1 METSFFEGPDPSA
14 RPLAGG
20 ESLPALH
27 LLERGGIMTTAAGE
41 VSADLAT
48 SGRRHSSLDS
58 ARSAVPG
65 RETIQQV
72 RDWEG
77 EAARA
82 RVQGSERVTASE
94 RARARERERERE
106 RERDRAIEK
115 SESGGARKEEEKNES
130 KKTTA
135 LSLSLFDSFQKH
147 SQCDVMSEDEP
158 GLLKHLQQSKQRR
171 RQQQHEIRVGSE
183 EVEEE
188 EEEKNGEV
196 GATRA
201 PEEEAPPEEAAK
213 TPATAA
219 AAAPLPPPPAAP
231 SSHLRVPAEGG
242 AGGGGGEAP
251 PPPPPT
257 APPQRQQREQGQQ
270 ALAPLHPAAAAAVAA
285 ARAHSASPD
294 FVCCD
299 PAVPAYVERYS
310 RVAARLARAMD
321 EGPEDDSP
329 QERAAHDALLLSL
342 IGECG
347 AAVRTL
353 RDARCAALD
362 AGRVAEVAAGAFVHP
377 GQRLLAW
384 MGGVRPSDYLACAR
398 AMLAVW
404 GEALSPEAAA
414 ALSQLQAAVA
424 EQQQSMTAA
433 FSELSER
440 LARTAAVARYVRASC
455 AAREEE
461 GEEGG
466 EEGEREEGEEGETS
480 GSGSDF
486 GCAAALAAAA
496 AAASGAEGAEDGGP
510 SPRRPSRRR
519 RRPAATPR
527 AADRLLEAPSP
538 AACGIVDDMR
548 ALLRHA
554 DELRALVAARASEP
568 PPGGLLSARQQALFW
583 LCVQDIIELDARPT
597 PRARPRAAL
606 GGGGGLSVRRPP
618 EGARGR

>member
-14 RPLAGG
+14 RPLG

-106 RERDRAIEK
+106 IEPLK
-115 SESGGARKEEEKNES
+115 KAKAEAHAKKK
-130 KKTTA
+130 KKTKA
-135 LSLSLFDSFQKH
+135 KKRPPSLSLFDSFQKH

-188 EEEKNGEV
+188 EEKKNGEV

-213 TPATAA
+213 TPAIAA

-231 SSHLRVPAEGG
+231 TSHQRAPAEGG
-242 AGGGGGEAP
+242 AGGGGGGEALP
-251 PPPPPT
+251 PPPPPA

-285 ARAHSASPD
+285 ARAPSASPD

-310 RVAARLARAMD
+310 HVAARLACAMD

-347 AAVRTL
+347 SAVRAL

-466 EEGEREEGEEGETS
+466 EEGEEEEGEEGETS

-486 GCAAALAAAA
+486 GRPAALAAAAA

-510 SPRRPSRRR
+510 SPRRRSRR